1 MVAVELTLPGI
12 RRFALPNAIGCV
24 EDFYQ
29 RFANQITG
37 RLRLAT
43 PLTDHRGNR
52 IVTAQPIKNVGGTTE
67 IGSRNR
73 EGARLE

>member
-1 MVAVELTLPGI
+1 MVAVKLTLPGI
-12 RRFALPNAIGCV
+12 RRSALPNAIGCV

-29 RFANQITG
+29 RFANHTTG
-37 RLRLAT
+37 RLRLTT

-52 IVTAQPIKNVGGTTE
+52 IVTTQSIENVSGTTE
-67 IGSRNR
+67 IGGGNR